1 MKQAGY
7 SGLAQRSVMS
17 SGKRKTTMTQ
27 EKAVEMPKEKR
38 YRGVHEI
45 MADRG
50 KQTHPTIDDAIYHL
64 GFAKTN
70 SSA

>member
-1 MKQAGY
+1 MKQAGI
-7 SGLAQRSVMS
+7 SGLGERSLMS
-17 SGKRKTTMTQ
+17 SGKRKSLQ
-27 EKAVEMPKEKR
+27 EEKAVEMPKEKR

-50 KQTHPTIDDAIYHL
+50 KQKHPTIDDAVYHL